1 MTLVNKIFTSNRI
14 KNNQKLPNSS
24 HKHPAKMRPQK
35 NIPINP
41 KIAPFPSLK
50 IILSRKKN
58 IRKSLITL
66 LQNFKSEY

>member
-1 MTLVNKIFTSNRI
+1 MTLVNKTFTFNHI
-14 KNNQKLPNSS
+14 KNNQKLPNFS
-24 HKHPAKMRPQK
+24 HNNPVKMRPQK

-41 KIAPFPSLK
+41 KIAPSLK

-58 IRKSLITL
+58 IRKSPITL